1 LVERLVWDQEVVGSN
16 PTTPTTLNMPYI
28 KSNRRQDL
36 DPLIDNLTTEL
47 KYTDNWQGDLNYTIT
62 KLIHSILQGN
72 INYSNINN
80 AVGVLECA
88 KLELYRRLA
97 APYEDTKIIENG
109 DVY

>member
-1 LVERLVWDQEVVGSN
+1 
-16 PTTPTTLNMPYI
+16 MPYI

-36 DPLIDNLTTEL
+36 DSLIDNLTTEL

-62 KLIHSILQGN
+62 KLIYSILQGN